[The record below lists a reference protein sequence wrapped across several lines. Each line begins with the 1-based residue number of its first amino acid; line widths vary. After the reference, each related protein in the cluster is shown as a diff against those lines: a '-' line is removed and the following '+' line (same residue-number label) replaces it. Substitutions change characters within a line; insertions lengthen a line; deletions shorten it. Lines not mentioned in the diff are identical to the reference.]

1 MSGAAEM
8 PNRELHFTAFI
19 APAGYH
25 ESAWRVVAED
35 PRSALALPY
44 YAQIARIAEH
54 GALDA
59 LFCADNISI
68 AEYRVEH
75 LPQALFD
82 PLELLCALAALTE
95 RIGLIATGSTT
106 YTAPW
111 ELARRFATLD
121 FLSGGRAGWNIV
133 TTSSVLTAAN
143 YGRDEH
149 PAHGERY
156 AAAVEFVEVVR
167 RVWDA
172 WEDDAIVGRK
182 DTGVWADR
190 SKVRAPHFHG
200 EHFDVAGILP
210 FPRSPQGHPVLV
222 QAGSSDAGMDL
233 AARYAELVFTR
244 QPTIAEAIAFRGA
257 LRERAAAHG
266 RSPEHLHVLPAL
278 MYTLGS
284 TEAEARARQAE
295 LEELASPEFRWRNM
309 LWMVGLDPDGFDP
322 DVPLPEELLAAPA
335 PTSGAER
342 LFATARRERVPLR
355 ELGAIHGG
363 MPTNLTFG
371 GTPEQLAQF
380 IAQWSDAGAVDGFT
394 LMPTTLPDGLA
405 VFVEHVLPI
414 LRREG
419 RHRSEYSGTTLREHL
434 GLPRPAGRGG

>member
-1 MSGAAEM
+1 M

-25 ESAWRVVAED
+25 ESAWRVVPED
-35 PRSALALPY
+35 PRSALTLPY
-44 YAQIARIAEH
+44 YAQLARIAES

-149 PAHGERY
+149 PAHDERY

-172 WEDDAIVGRK
+172 WEDGAVVGSKQIGDLGRPREGAR
-182 DTGVWADR
+182 TAFSWRALRRRRHPAVPALAAGPPRARAGGFVRGRHGSRRALRRAGLHASADDR
-190 SKVRAPHFHG
+190 RGDRVPRVPARPGGGARALARPPPRAPG
-200 EHFDVAGILP
+200 ADVHAGIDGGRGRALAR
-210 FPRSPQGHPVLV
+210 RSSKSS
-222 QAGSSDAGMDL
+222 QAPSSAG
-233 AARYAELVFTR
+233 ATCS
-244 QPTIAEAIAFRGA
+244 GW
-257 LRERAAAHG
+257 
-266 RSPEHLHVLPAL
+266 S
-278 MYTLGS
+278 GS
-284 TEAEARARQAE
+284 TPRA
-295 LEELASPEFRWRNM
+295 
-309 LWMVGLDPDGFDP
+309 FDP
-322 DVPLPEELLAAPA
+322 DAPLPDELLAAPA

-342 LFATARRERVPLR
+342 LFATARRERVALR
-355 ELGAIHGG
+355 ELGRIHGG

-405 VFVEHVLPI
+405 GFVDHVLPI

-419 RHRSEYSGTTLREHL
+419 RHRSEYAGTTLREHL
-434 GLPRPAGRGG
+434 GLPRPPGRGG